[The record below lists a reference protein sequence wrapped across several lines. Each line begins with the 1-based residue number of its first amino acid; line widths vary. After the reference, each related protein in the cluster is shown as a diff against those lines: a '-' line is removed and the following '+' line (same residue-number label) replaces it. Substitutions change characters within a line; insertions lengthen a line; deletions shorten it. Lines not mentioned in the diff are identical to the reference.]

1 MPKLAVIICTY
12 QRPKAMAPLLAALA
26 RQSRPADCVLV
37 VDASTNDA
45 TRNQVTQ
52 ANEQPPHLHYVAAP
66 PAHRGLTRQ
75 RNLGVAIL
83 MDGLA
88 VEGLGGWA
96 VEGKKLTP
104 STEQRQAI
112 EPQKNAATSAKDQ
125 RYAPVGERPFQ
136 LSAFLISAFSSTVPP
151 SRLADSDWIVFLDDD
166 SLPDPDF
173 LREVEYGS
181 DRHPEAVGIG
191 GYLFFP
197 GWHTDWQPPTVN
209 LGDANSGT
217 MQSRCNNSMSP
228 PVVKGL
234 QPTGD
239 ATQSPGLQK
248 PKNGEVRTATGTM
261 FWQWDGWSL
270 PEDRRWRLRRR
281 FGLTDSRYPPGWT
294 PPGCHARSYC
304 FYPPNGNDYPVESLI
319 GAAMAWKAGLF
330 RQVTFSDFFHGYGLY
345 EDLEFGL
352 RAAGLGP
359 LWLCSRARVE
369 HYNAP
374 AGRPGRFRYGFMV
387 VWNGWQ
393 VWQARW
399 PQPPWIERLRWWG
412 TTLLLAGCKLGNG
425 LTGQGLGAW
434 QEAAGRMWGMV
445 CALATPV
452 PRLPPMTPERKA
464 EIGKAES

>member
-12 QRPKAMAPLLAALA
+12 QRPEAMAPLLAALA
-26 RQSRPADCVLV
+26 RQSRPADCILV
-37 VDASTNDA
+37 VDASTDDA
-45 TRNQVTQ
+45 TRDKVTQ
-52 ANEQPPHLHYVAAP
+52 ANERPPHLHYVAAP

-88 VEGLGGWA
+88 VEGLGGWE
-96 VEGKKLTP
+96 VEAKIAPIKVGVTTP
-104 STEQRQAI
+104 PHFPVPAPPPRPPNRSTAQ
-112 EPQKNAATSAKDQ
+112 
-125 RYAPVGERPFQ
+125 
-136 LSAFLISAFSSTVPP
+136 PP
-151 SRLADSDWIVFLDDD
+151 CLADSDWIVFLDDD
-166 SLPDPDF
+166 SLPAPDF
-173 LREVEYGS
+173 LREVAHGS

-197 GWHTDWQPPTVN
+197 GWHTDWQPPAVN
-209 LGDANSGT
+209 LGNT
-217 MQSRCNNSMSP
+217 TPNTRQSLCDNSMPSP
-228 PVVKGL
+228 VAKDLLPA
-234 QPTGD
+234 GD

-248 PKNGEVRTATGTM
+248 ANNGEIRTATGTM
-261 FWQWDGWSL
+261 LWQWDGWSL

-281 FGLTDSRYPPGWT
+281 LGLTDSRYLPGWT

-319 GAAMAWKAGLF
+319 GATMAWKAGLF

-352 RAAGLGP
+352 RASRFGN

-374 AGRPGRFRYGFMV
+374 AGRPARFRYGFMV

-393 VWQARW
+393 VWRARW

-412 TTLLLAGCKLGNG
+412 TTVLLAGCKLGNG

-434 QEAAGRMWGMV
+434 QEAAGRLWGMLR
-445 CALATPV
+445 ALLTLS
-452 PRLPPMTPERKA
+452 PRLPPMTPQRKA
-464 EIGKAES
+464 EVEKK